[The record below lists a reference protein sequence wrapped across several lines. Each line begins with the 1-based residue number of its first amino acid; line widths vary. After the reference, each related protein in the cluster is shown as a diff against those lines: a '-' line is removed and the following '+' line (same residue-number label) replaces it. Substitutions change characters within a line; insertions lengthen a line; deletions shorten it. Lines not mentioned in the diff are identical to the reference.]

1 MSGVEEGRTSGEV
14 ERRRAEEK
22 RTPQDQD
29 YGKCPVEM
37 QSTADAVSRI
47 AANEFLC
54 AEEYGEGVG
63 DSQTG
68 WWSVNWVNTPA
79 MAPGPFE
86 QEADEESELRP
97 SK

>member
-1 MSGVEEGRTSGEV
+1 MSGVEEGRTAGGITEQPAGEW
-14 ERRRAEEK
+14 RK
-22 RTPQDQD
+22 PQDQD

-37 QSTADAVSRI
+37 QLTEDAVSRTV
-47 AANEFLC
+47 ANEFLC
-54 AEEYGEGVG
+54 AEEYGEEVG
-63 DSQTG
+63 DPEVG

-86 QEADEESELRP
+86 SELDEELAPPP